1 LVNLQIPSDQ
11 QPRAGEEYH
20 LEIRPPTGLPAYYN
34 GKLPDEYRGGVI
46 ANPSPQYVGSS
57 TMNLRESGGVVSNL
71 AVEGSL
77 TGFYAGELQ
86 ELSLTLREQ
95 ATGSPQDM
103 NRITYLLSV
112 GEGTPVEI
120 TRIQPVSGTINP
132 GEQQL
137 VTLTLPEGSRP
148 RGGDTFTLEVKPDNG
163 PSILVRKVLSSAYK
177 GGIIP

>member
-1 LVNLQIPSDQ
+1 
-11 QPRAGEEYH
+11 
-20 LEIRPPTGLPAYYN
+20 
-34 GKLPDEYRGGVI
+34 
-46 ANPSPQYVGSS
+46 
-57 TMNLRESGGVVSNL
+57 MNSRDSGGVVSNL

-120 TRIQPVSGTINP
+120 IRIQPVSGTINP

-137 VTLTLPEGSRP
+137 VTLTLPEESRP
-148 RGGDTFTLEVKPDNG
+148 RGGDTFTLEIKPDNG
-163 PSILVRKVLSSAYK
+163 PSIIIRKVLSSAYK